1 MEYEDIM
8 HMAITKNMVT
18 GIGDQ
23 RLLEEMVRRKGKEY
37 DDAFHDAM
45 VYGTAI
51 AGARAQATPAPDY
64 SMAEIQLTDG
74 TTQTFMM
81 KASTNIVKHLLKE
94 MHGSGYLTMWN
105 DTDVL
110 CIRADQ
116 VKQFTL
122 RAFTQQEK

>member
-1 MEYEDIM
+1 MNEDIM
-8 HMAITKNMVT
+8 HMAIDKRVYE
-18 GIGDQ
+18 Q
-23 RLLEEMVRRKGKEY
+23 RLIDEMMRRKGQEFE
-37 DDAFHDAM
+37 DALADSI

-64 SMAEIQLTDG
+64 SMAEIQLMDG

-81 KASTNIVKHLLKE
+81 KASTSIIKHLLKE
-94 MHGSGYLTMWN
+94 MQTSGHLTMWN

>member
-1 MEYEDIM
+1 MANDKTKLYE
-8 HMAITKNMVT
+8 
-18 GIGDQ
+18 Q
-23 RLLEEMVRRKGKEY
+23 RLIDEMMRRKSQEFE
-37 DDAFHDAM
+37 DALADSI

-51 AGARAQATPAPDY
+51 AGVRAQATPAPDY

-81 KASTNIVKHLLKE
+81 KASTSIIKHLLKE
-94 MHGSGYLTMWN
+94 MQTSGHLTMWN

>member
-8 HMAITKNMVT
+8 HMAIDKRVYEEK
-18 GIGDQ
+18 
-23 RLLEEMVRRKGKEY
+23 RLLEEMVRRKSKEFE
-37 DDAFHDAM
+37 DAYADSI

-81 KASTNIVKHLLKE
+81 KASTSIIKHLLKE
-94 MHGSGYLTMWN
+94 MQTSGHLTMWN

>member
-1 MEYEDIM
+1 MIGKFL
-8 HMAITKNMVT
+8 HMAISRENH
-18 GIGDQ
+18 DQ
-23 RLLEEMVRRKGKEY
+23 RLLDEMMREKAKEFE
-37 DDAFHDAM
+37 DAYVDSM
-45 VYGTAI
+45 IYGT
-51 AGARAQATPAPDY
+51 GAPQGLRRIQVPHATPAPDY
-64 SMAEIQLTDG
+64 SMAEIQLMDG

-81 KASTNIVKHLLKE
+81 KASTSIVKHLLKE
-94 MHGSGYLTMWN
+94 MQEKGHLTMWN